1 MSFPSSP
8 TNGQQATVNNILY
21 QYDTANNTWTRVTST
36 INFVSATFSGANN
49 STNTQSGTI
58 IVSGG
63 AGIAG
68 NVYANGIYT
77 NGLYYSANGLPFTF
91 AVTPID
97 QYARNTANT
106 ASANTVVLA
115 GVDALQNT
123 YITNALG
130 LAAGAELLA
139 NSAYNNTLILAGV
152 NATQNTNISDV
163 NTYATRASGVAN
175 TASANTIVT
184 QGVDAWQNTQ
194 ISYVSDF
201 AQSAFDRANTGA
213 SNTTLSHSNTVN
225 GIPLPNTLLPG
236 EPSVNLN
243 DGRFYLQLNN
253 GEVINI
259 STTPVGNTWYVNGNG
274 NDDFLGD
281 TPSSAKKTIAAA
293 VAASSPG
300 DDIVVASGLYVE
312 NTPIIVPQNVSITGS
327 GERSCLIQPTDPSK
341 DILWMN
347 NNAFVTGVKFV
358 NYTGAAV
365 AFPDLVER
373 ANAQATATNT
383 ITLSSTSSVYDDY
396 YKDLQITI
404 ESGTGA
410 SLIYDTQKCHR
421 DVGYMVDSI
430 SFDLLYGGNRQAV
443 QSGVYYYSY
452 DASSNVIP
460 GELAQVTAAYDY
472 LKSLVH
478 DIVIGT
484 PIAVLQANASQNLV
498 GSFGSTED
506 ITTLQNSITYIES
519 IITDGPDAAEPKIPI
534 FLTRSTDSSIIN
546 AASIMQSNKTFI
558 EEQVV
563 AYIDNT
569 YSGFSYDKAK
579 CKRDTGLIVDAIV
592 QDMLFNTNSQSTF
605 AGLQYWAQ
613 NSYTGNISS
622 QLAITIGAINYVS
635 NLAQKI
641 VTNDTSGTR
650 YQTLVRQIT
659 GSAGTSTE
667 ANTIKDDFNVI
678 TDIFNSGTS
687 GVTDI
692 IIPNSIYANNDT
704 DVVNS
709 YNLLQANKSYL
720 QAEAIAWVE
729 ANKTVNIANVVS
741 YSGTTKIAT
750 LDKDWDILPDSNAT
764 YSIRVP
770 LYTTPQLN
778 KKYSTYI
785 TASPYVFTC
794 SSITNNG
801 TGLRVDGNL
810 ATGNKSIIAAQF
822 TQVNTDGIGFHVL
835 NDGYSQ
841 LVSIYAIFCDVAFL
855 AETGGTASMGNCNV
869 NFGNKGLVANGKGS
883 LAMTATIADSSA
895 TQASFTANLNNIVAN
910 TAFVSANTP
919 YVGLIMEVVGDDP
932 GAYYSVVDSTP
943 LESGNSTITLL
954 QAFGSTLPAGTVV
967 NFYQQ
972 SQLRASGQTFEYVGS
987 GTATSVIPRRG
998 GVANSAAQIITIGEG
1013 AVFATATDEQGNF
1026 SVSDLTI
1033 NQATSTIS
1041 GRTFTKSLFAQMTPY
1056 ILAIEG

>member
-8 TNGQQATVNNILY
+8 TNGQQTTVNGVLY
-21 QYDTANNTWTRVTST
+21 QYDSTNNSWTRITT
-36 INFVSATFSGANN
+36 NINFVTAGFTGTTD
-49 STNTQSGTI
+49 STNTTSGTI

-63 AGIAG
+63 AGVAG

-77 NGLYYSANGLPFTF
+77 NGLYYAANGLPISFS
-91 AVTPID
+91 AVPID
-97 QYARNTANT
+97 QYARNTANS
-106 ASANTVVLA
+106 ASSNTVVLA

-139 NSAYNNTLILAGV
+139 NTAYYNTIQIQSVDTWQNTQITDTNNYASGAYNK
-152 NATQNTNISDV
+152 
-163 NTYATRASGVAN
+163 AN
-175 TASANTIVT
+175 TASSNTT
-184 QGVDAWQNTQ
+184 YLSGVDAWQNNQ
-194 ISYVSDF
+194 ITYVNTL
-201 AQSAFDRANTGA
+201 AQSAFDRANTGV
-213 SNTTLSHSNTVN
+213 SNSTLTHSNTIN
-225 GIPLPNTLLPG
+225 GIPAVNTLLPG

-243 DGRFYLQLNN
+243 DGRLYIQLNN
-253 GEVINI
+253 GNVVDI
-259 STTPVGNTWYVNGNG
+259 STTPVGNTWYVSSNG
-274 NDDFLGD
+274 NDDFVGN
-281 TPSSAKKTIAAA
+281 TPSAAKKTLAAA
-293 VAASSPG
+293 VACSVPG
-300 DDIVVASGLYVE
+300 DDVVVSAGLYIE
-312 NTPIIVPQNVSITGS
+312 NTPIVVPQNVSIRGS
-327 GERSCLIQPTDPSK
+327 GERSCLIQPSDPTK

-358 NYTGAAV
+358 NYTGSAV
-365 AFPDLVER
+365 AFPDLIEK
-373 ANAQATATNT
+373 ANAQSVSLNT
-383 ITLSSTSSVYDDY
+383 ITLASTASTSNNY

-404 ESGTGA
+404 ESGNGA
-410 SLIYDTQKCHR
+410 SLIYDTQKCSR
-421 DVGYMVDSI
+421 DVGYMIDSI
-430 SFDLLYGGNRQAV
+430 SFDLLYGGNRQAI

-452 DASSNVIP
+452 NPTSNVIP
-460 GELAQVTAAYDY
+460 GELTQVIEAYDY
-472 LKSLVH
+472 MKIIVQDVVLGLIVPSLQGV
-478 DIVIGT
+478 V
-484 PIAVLQANASQNLV
+484 SQNTSGTL
-498 GSFGSTED
+498 GTTSEA
-506 ITTLQNSITYIES
+506 TTLANSLTYIQD
-519 IITDGPDAAEPKIPI
+519 IITNGPSVADSKIPI
-534 FLTRSTDSSIIN
+534 SLTRSTEAHIIN
-546 AASIMQSNKTFI
+546 SASLVESNKTFI

-563 AYIDNT
+563 AYINNNYPSFT
-569 YSGFSYDKAK
+569 YDQTK

-613 NSYTGNISS
+613 NNYTGNISS
-622 QLAITIGAINYVS
+622 QLEITIGAINYVS

-667 ANTIKDDFNVI
+667 SDRIKDDFSVI
-678 TDIFNSGTS
+678 TNIFNTGTT
-687 GVTDI
+687 GVTDT
-692 IIPNSIYANNDT
+692 IIPNSIYANT
-704 DVVNS
+704 ELAVANS
-709 YNLLQANKSYL
+709 YSLLQVNKSYL

-729 ANKTVNIANVVS
+729 ANKTLNLANVVS
-741 YSGTTKIAT
+741 YNGTTKVAT
-750 LDKDWDILPDSNAT
+750 LDKNWDILPSANST
-764 YSIRVP
+764 YSVRVP
-770 LYTTPQLN
+770 LYNTPQLT
-778 KKYSTYI
+778 KRYSTYI

-794 SSITNNG
+794 SSITNDG
-801 TGLRVDGNL
+801 TGLKVDGNL

-822 TQVNTDGIGFHVL
+822 TQVNTNGKGFHVL

-841 LVSIYAIFCDVAFL
+841 LVSIYAIFCDTAFL
-855 AETGGTASMGNCNV
+855 AETGGTASMGNCDV

-883 LAMTATIADSSA
+883 LAMTATIADSNA

-919 YVGLIMEVVGDDP
+919 YVGLIMEITGDSP
-932 GAYYSVVDSTP
+932 GTYYSVLSSTP
-943 LESGNSTITLL
+943 LNSGNTTVTLL
-954 QAFGSTLPAGTVV
+954 QSLANTITSGTVV